1 MLFERRR
8 VGRSKEG
15 RAYGDQ
21 MEKICMVQGINNG
34 FIFKHGV
41 RMVRSNRV
49 KRSAGTANEQFDQ

>member
-1 MLFERRR
+1 